1 MFESN
6 YSIPIIMSVVA
17 ALLIGGLYLFMSF
30 FRDGEDE

>member
-6 YSIPIIMSVVA
+6 YAIPVIISVVA
-17 ALLIGGLYLFMSF
+17 ALLIGGLYLFTSF